1 MRKFGLVSLGALLVA
16 GLVIAAAGTAVAHGR
31 SDAPVVSS
39 VSPDHGSVNGGTFV
53 DIHGKNLD
61 SFSAVYF
68 NGVQVTASL
77 RSNNTIEATS
87 PAGTGT
93 VPITVQTPD
102 GTSASGPN
110 NQFTYVTSP
119 VIQNMSPRSGATIG
133 GNRVTISGSDFLAV
147 SSVDFGSQPGTG
159 LDVVSSTVLTVITP
173 ANPVGPVAVT
183 LLGSPDGTS
192 PTPDPADVYTYAL
205 RVPKVTGLST
215 SSGTEGTPVNIY
227 GTGFTKITG
236 VAFGGTEVGS
246 FTRVNSREITTTAPA
261 GTGTVDVTVTN
272 KDGTSVI
279 NEPDDEFTYENIVS

>member
-1 MRKFGLVSLGALLVA
+1 MRKISLVSVGALLVA
-16 GLVIAAAGTAVAHGR
+16 GLVISGAGTAVAHGR

-53 DIHGKNLD
+53 DIHGKNLN

-102 GTSASGPN
+102 GTSTSGAN
-110 NQFTYVTSP
+110 SQFTYVTSP

-159 LDVVSSTVLTVITP
+159 LDVVSSTVLTVLTP

-205 RVPKVTGLST
+205 RVPKVTGLNT

-236 VAFGGTEVGS
+236 VAFGGTEVSS

-261 GTGTVDVTVTN
+261 GSGTVDVTVTN

-279 NEPDDEFTYENIVS
+279 NEPDDEFTYENIES

>member
-1 MRKFGLVSLGALLVA
+1 MRKISLVSVGALLVA
-16 GLVIAAAGTAVAHGR
+16 GLVISGAGTAVAHGR

-53 DIHGKNLD
+53 DIHGKNLN

-133 GNRVTISGSDFLAV
+133 GNRVTISGSDFSAV

-159 LDVVSSTVLTVITP
+159 IDVMSATVLTIITP

-205 RVPKVTGLST
+205 RVPKVTGLGT
-215 SSGTEGTPVNIY
+215 SSGTEGTPVTIY
-227 GTGFTKITG
+227 GSGFTKITG

-246 FTRVNSREITTTAPA
+246 FTRVSSHEITTTAPS
-261 GTGTVDVTVTN
+261 GSGTVDVTVTN

-279 NEPDDEFTYENIVS
+279 NEPGDQFTYDNIES

>member
-1 MRKFGLVSLGALLVA
+1 MRKISLVSVGALLVA
-16 GLVIAAAGTAVAHGR
+16 GLVISAAGTAVAHGR
-31 SDAPVVSS
+31 SDAPVVNS
-39 VSPDHGSVNGGTFV
+39 VTPDHGSVNGGTFV
-53 DIHGKNLD
+53 DIHGKNLN

-93 VPITVQTPD
+93 VPVTVQTPD
-102 GTSASGPN
+102 GTSAGGSN
-110 NQFTYVTSP
+110 SQFTYVTSP

-147 SSVDFGSQPGTG
+147 TSVDFGSQPGTG
-159 LDVVSSTVLTVITP
+159 LDVVSSTVLTVLTP

-205 RVPKVTGLST
+205 RVPKVTGLGT

-236 VAFGGTEVGS
+236 VAFGGTEVSS

-279 NEPDDEFTYENIVS
+279 NEPDDEFTYENIES